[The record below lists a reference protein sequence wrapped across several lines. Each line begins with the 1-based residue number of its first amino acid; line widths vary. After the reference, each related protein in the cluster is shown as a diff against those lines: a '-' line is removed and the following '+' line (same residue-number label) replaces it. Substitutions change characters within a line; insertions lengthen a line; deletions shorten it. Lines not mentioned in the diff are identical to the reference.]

1 MLASGPEHS
10 LDRRSRRVLVVE
22 DNQAACTGLARLL
35 EASGYTV
42 TAVADGASALRV
54 LASERPPDYLLTD
67 MQLPDF
73 DGREVAL
80 RARQLKPPPT
90 VALITGW
97 DLENGCDCGASW
109 GIDWVMTKPLD
120 FRALILKM
128 SECDDYGVGSF
139 ERRV

>member
-1 MLASGPEHS
+1 MPVSGTENS
-10 LDRRSRRVLVVE
+10 LERRSRRVLVVE
-22 DNQAACTGLARLL
+22 DNEAACKGLARLL

-42 TAVADGASALRV
+42 TAVADGASALQV
-54 LASERPPDYLLTD
+54 LASELPPDYLLTD
-67 MQLPDF
+67 MQLPDL

-97 DLENGCDCGASW
+97 DLENGHDCGASW

-120 FRALILKM
+120 FHALMLKM
-128 SECDDYGVGSF
+128 SECDDHGVH
-139 ERRV
+139 